1 MSRQMPVSRERE
13 RTQPTDRL
21 QPPDLKVSLCT
32 GGIVCLCTGG
42 MVCLCTGRMVC
53 LCTGRMVCLCTGLRV
68 FFSNLFICRKA
79 TTRTFSYIIVR

>member
-32 GGIVCLCTGG
+32 GGKVCLCTGG

-68 FFSNLFICRKA
+68 FFFKLVYLPKGNNKNI
-79 TTRTFSYIIVR
+79 